1 MKQSEIWL
9 TNLDPTIGA
18 EIKKTRPAL
27 IVSENGL
34 GKLPLRV
41 IAPIT
46 DWKESYSFV
55 PWMVKLEPTNEN
67 GLNKPSSVDC
77 FQVRSVSQ
85 ERLIKKLGGITDE
98 EKLYVKNGLAKIFGL
113 LHPYQLPEIAVD

>member
-1 MKQSEIWL
+1 MRQSEIWL

-27 IVSENGL
+27 IVSENNL

-46 DWKESYSFV
+46 DWKEHYSFA
-55 PWMVKLEPTNEN
+55 PWMVKLEPTSEN
-67 GLNKPSSVDC
+67 GLNKPSSIDC

-85 ERLIKKLGGITDE
+85 ERLIKKLGEITNE
-98 EKLYVKNGLAKIFGL
+98 EKLYVKNGLAKVFGI
-113 LHPYQLPEIAVD
+113 E

>member
-1 MKQSEIWL
+1 MRQNEIWL

-27 IVSENGL
+27 IVSENDL
-34 GKLPLRV
+34 GKLPLRI

-46 DWKESYSFV
+46 DWKDNYAFA
-55 PWMVKLEPTNEN
+55 PWMVKLEPTVKN
-67 GLNKPSSVDC
+67 GLSKSSSIDC

-85 ERLIKKLGGITDE
+85 ERLIKKLGYITDK
-98 EKLYVKNGLAKIFGL
+98 EKLSVKTGLAKVFG
-113 LHPYQLPEIAVD
+113 IS

>member
-27 IVSENGL
+27 IVNEDDL
-34 GKLPLRV
+34 GKLPLRI

-46 DWKESYSFV
+46 DWKDRYSFV

-67 GLNKPSSVDC
+67 GLNKSSSIDC

-85 ERLIKKLGGITDE
+85 ERLIKKLGEITDE
-98 EKLYVKNGLAKIFGL
+98 EKISVKNGLAKVFGIE
-113 LHPYQLPEIAVD
+113 Y